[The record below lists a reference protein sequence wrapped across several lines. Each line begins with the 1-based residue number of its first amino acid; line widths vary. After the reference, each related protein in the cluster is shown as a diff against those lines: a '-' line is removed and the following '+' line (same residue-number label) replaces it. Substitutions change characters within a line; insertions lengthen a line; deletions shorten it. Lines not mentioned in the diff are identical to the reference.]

1 MLLSLSTMGAGN
13 HSRQGILG
21 LQRAATH
28 DCVSLGDDVIVLIH
42 KHVAPA
48 AQDYNEVS
56 VHCVH
61 SREAVR
67 GCLKSCSGQKGLLNP
82 WCPHSNHV
90 APHRIHLCVLKQ
102 LGCTQA

>member
-1 MLLSLSTMGAGN
+1 MLLSLSTMEAGN

-56 VHCVH
+56 VH

-67 GCLKSCSGQKGLLNP
+67 GCLKSCEVQKGLLNP